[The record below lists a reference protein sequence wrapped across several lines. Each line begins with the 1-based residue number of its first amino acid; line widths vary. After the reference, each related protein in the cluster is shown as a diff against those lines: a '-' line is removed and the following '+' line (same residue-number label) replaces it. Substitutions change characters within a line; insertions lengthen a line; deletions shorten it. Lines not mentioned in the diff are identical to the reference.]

1 MQKILIMGGT
11 GFVGQ
16 NTAREFADNGIQVV
30 VTTRNDGNNPVVEGL
45 LAYSQLISVEQCDLR
60 DLEQVTSLFKKHDFT
75 GVVNLA
81 ASHQDA
87 TSRAQN
93 NEIYGILFNC
103 LDNAVASNVTRFISA
118 SSMAVYGGTLP
129 PFNEAQEFPQVISY
143 EGQRSTLPLPEFEVR
158 SKRIVESIVID
169 YGTPMALA
177 TGSGGTSESATAPP
191 RTLEVANLRFPMQF
205 GPGYLR
211 MGNPLALA
219 VHTAAGKID
228 DLQSRLG
235 YLNLPII
242 PLWSIMGSL
251 IPPIYVKDSAKAIV
265 AAMTAKSLP
274 NKIYNVTGAYSTKA
288 KVQLETLY
296 QVAPTSKERIA
307 INPEELTNQET
318 ELGTA
323 PDLIK
328 QDLDWEPSFTLG
340 EAFKDYLQW
349 LESHDF

>member
-1 MQKILIMGGT
+1 MSKVLLMGGS

-30 VTTRNDGNNPVVEGL
+30 VTTRSISASPVVEGL
-45 LAYSQLISVEQCDLR
+45 LAYSKLIEVEQCDLR
-60 DLEQVTSLFKKHDFT
+60 SSDQVASLFKKHDFT

-93 NEIYGILFNC
+93 NEIYTILFNC
-103 LDNAVASNVTRFISA
+103 LDNAVATKVTRFISA

-129 PFNEAQEFPQVISY
+129 PFNETTEFPQVISY
-143 EGQRSTLPLPEFEVR
+143 EGQRSSLPLPEFEVR
-158 SKRIVESIVID
+158 SKRIVESIVLD

-177 TGSGGTSESATAPP
+177 TGSGGPSEAVTIPP
-191 RTLEVANLRFPMQF
+191 HTLEVANLRFPMQF

-211 MGNPLALA
+211 MGNPIALA
-219 VHTAAGKID
+219 IHTAAGKIK
-228 DLQSRLG
+228 DLDQRLG

-242 PLWSIMGSL
+242 PLWSTMGSL

-265 AAMTAKSLP
+265 AAMTAKTLP
-274 NKIYNVTGAYSTKA
+274 NKIYNVTGAYTTRA

-296 QVAPTSKERIA
+296 KVAPESVARIG
-307 INPEELTNQET
+307 INPEELTNLET
-318 ELGTA
+318 DLGTA
-323 PDLIK
+323 PNLIK
-328 QDLDWEPSFTLG
+328 QDLGWQPSFSLDQ
-340 EAFKDYLQW
+340 AFEDYLQW
-349 LESHDF
+349 LEVNDY